1 MNKKNILCIYKNKI
15 NNMFIKFTLNKPY
28 KHIIRGEKVMKKV
41 EKEDLKKANKE
52 VQDRLKKG
60 RSEFKEFIMR
70 GDVVDLAVGVIVG
83 GAFGKIVTSLVN
95 DILMP
100 IIGVIIGG
108 IDFSNLSIDFIDAKI
123 MYGSFIQQVIDF
135 LIVSFCIFVFVKVV
149 TRFTRKEEEK
159 EEKIE
164 EVKKS
169 EEVLLLEEI
178 RDLLKDKKE

>member
-1 MNKKNILCIYKNKI
+1 
-15 NNMFIKFTLNKPY
+15 
-28 KHIIRGEKVMKKV
+28 MKKV
-41 EKEDLKKANKE
+41 EKEDLKRANKE
-52 VQDRLKKG
+52 INDKLKKS

-135 LIVSFCIFVFVKVV
+135 LIVSFCIFIFIKIVGK
-149 TRFTRKEEEK
+149 FTKKEEEK
-159 EEKIE
+159 EKMTE
-164 EVKKS
+164 EVKKT

-178 RDLLKDKKE
+178 RDLLKNK